1 MLNTLFLLP
10 IATKWICKQT
20 FEKKR
25 VLKAFAVF
33 GVAFIIDSVVMFICF
48 NDSGPLRVYFV
59 TEVFLA
65 LFVLFSLNHLYINV
79 IYKYLYTRPVM
90 LLFALMVTASHI
102 SLMFQVSKS
111 IDYSVKARERD
122 KYVLSSK
129 AGETIEI
136 TPLPESY
143 LMLSYFSNDVIWL
156 ERIYLPY
163 FQKNNKFILLDSISV
178 R

>member
-1 MLNTLFLLP
+1 
-10 IATKWICKQT
+10 
-20 FEKKR
+20 
-25 VLKAFAVF
+25 
-33 GVAFIIDSVVMFICF
+33 
-48 NDSGPLRVYFV
+48 
-59 TEVFLA
+59 
-65 LFVLFSLNHLYINV
+65 
-79 IYKYLYTRPVM
+79 M